1 MADKNED
8 PKTVYAD
15 IIGLPHHQSADRNH
29 MSLYDRAAQ
38 FAPFAALVGYDEMV
52 KEEARLT
59 GSQIELSDTD
69 LDILNRK
76 LGIIID
82 AVSKKQHPEITFT
95 YFMPDA
101 TKEGGEYTEMTGFVR
116 KIDTVEGV
124 IHLGDEDGHADG
136 RVLYFSRVSDLQG
149 EIVDRIDEAWLLE

>member
-8 PKTVYAD
+8 PKIVYAD
-15 IIGLPHHQSADRNH
+15 IIGLPHHQAPDRNH

-52 KEEARLT
+52 REEARLT

-69 LDILNRK
+69 MDVLNRK
-76 LGIIID
+76 LGVIID
-82 AVSKKQHPEITFT
+82 AVEHKQFPEVSFT

-101 TKEGGEYTEMTGFVR
+101 RKEGGEYEEVTGFVR
-116 KIDTVEGV
+116 KIDTVDGL
-124 IHLGDEDGHADG
+124 IHLGNEDGHPDG
-136 RVLYFSRVSDLQG
+136 RLLYISRISNMRG
-149 EIVDRIDEAWLLE
+149 EIIDQIDED

>member
-8 PKTVYAD
+8 PKIVYGD
-15 IIGLPHHQSADRNH
+15 IIGLPHHQATDRNH

-69 LDILNRK
+69 MDVLNRK
-76 LGIIID
+76 LGIIIE
-82 AVSKKQHPEITFT
+82 AVSNKQRPEITFT

-101 TKEGGEYTEMTGFVR
+101 TKDGGEYTEIR
-116 KIDTVEGV
+116 RQLLLPQLKHTV
-124 IHLGDEDGHADG
+124 L
-136 RVLYFSRVSDLQG
+136 
-149 EIVDRIDEAWLLE
+149 IV